1 MRFFFLLLII
11 AFSHTFLHAQQIRGG
26 IIAGVSP
33 SQVSGDRLS
42 GFNKVGLTGGLLA
55 KTAISPKMDVEVE
68 LLFVQKGSRKPIDPD
83 NNDYE
88 EYKLELNYI
97 EVPLIFQY
105 HFNEKWI
112 FDAGISYGRL
122 IMSRESDEHGEFP
135 ETFPFKQNEFSING
149 GINYYLFRNVLM
161 NWRISNSVLPVR
173 PHVSGAQFRLNRGQY
188 NTVLM
193 FLLKYEFGSRTR
205 SENNGSN

>member
-1 MRFFFLLLII
+1 MKKLVSSFLLFL
-11 AFSHTFLHAQQIRGG
+11 FSFLLVNGQQIRGG

-42 GFNKVGLTGGLLA
+42 GFNKVGFTGGVLA
-55 KTAISPKMDVEVE
+55 KTSLSNKVDVEIE
-68 LLFVQKGSRKPIDPD
+68 LLYIQKGSRKPIDPD

-88 EYKLELNYI
+88 QYLLELNYV

-105 HFNEKWI
+105 YFNEKWT
-112 FDAGISYGRL
+112 FDAGLSYGRL
-122 IMSRESDEHGEFP
+122 IMSRESDEYGEFP
-135 ETFPFKQNEFSING
+135 EIYPFKESEFSING
-149 GINYYLFRNVLM
+149 GINYFLFKNVVM
-161 NWRISNSVLPVR
+161 NWRISNSIFPVR

-193 FLLKYEFGSRTR
+193 FLLKYEFGTRTR
-205 SENNGSN
+205 TEN

>member
-1 MRFFFLLLII
+1 MRFSILFLYLFFI
-11 AFSHTFLHAQQIRGG
+11 FSYSYAQQIRGG

-55 KTAISPKMDVEVE
+55 KTALSEKVDMEIE
-68 LLFVQKGSRKPIDPD
+68 LLYVQKGSRKPIDPD

-88 EYKLELNYI
+88 EYKLELNYA

-122 IMSRESDEHGEFP
+122 IFSRESDEHGEFP
-135 ETFPFKQNEFSING
+135 VSLPFKKNELSING
-149 GINYYLFRNVLM
+149 GINYFLFRNVMM
-161 NWRISNSVLPVR
+161 NWRISNSVLPIR

-193 FLLKYEFGSRTR
+193 FLLKFEFGSRAR
-205 SENNGSN
+205 SVN